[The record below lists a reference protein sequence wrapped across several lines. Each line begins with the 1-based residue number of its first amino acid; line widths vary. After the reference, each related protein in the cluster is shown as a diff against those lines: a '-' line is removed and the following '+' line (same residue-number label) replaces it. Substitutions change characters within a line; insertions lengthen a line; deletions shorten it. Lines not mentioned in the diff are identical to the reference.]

1 MKKFYVIASLA
12 LTVNASAQYTKLL
25 DFAGTGVTIVGQQPL
40 GTLCAASDG
49 KLYGLT
55 YQDGANNLGVLFQYN
70 PTTNI
75 YTKNLDFAG
84 ATNGSYPQG
93 SLMQASDGMLY
104 GMTSAGGA
112 NSLGV
117 LFQYNPS
124 TNVYT
129 KKLDFA
135 GATNGSNP
143 IGSLMQASDG
153 MLYGMT
159 TAGGA
164 SGMGVL
170 FQYNPSTNVYTKKLD
185 FAGSG
190 AAIDGSTPYGDLMQ
204 ASDGMLY
211 GMTSAGGTS
220 TNCTGGCGVIFQWN
234 SSTNVYTKKLDFAGT
249 PNGSYPQGSLMQAS
263 DGMLYGMANQGGAI
277 GMGVLFQYNPSTNV
291 YTKKL
296 DFAGASNGST
306 PYGDLMQASDGMLY
320 GMTYAGGTSTNCTG
334 GCGAL
339 FQYNPATNVYTKKI
353 DFAVTVSTT
362 TNGVNPIGSLMQ
374 ASDGML
380 YGMTSAGGTSTN
392 CTGGCGVIFQWNSST
407 NVYTKKLDF
416 AVTPNGSTP
425 YGDLMQAS
433 DGMLYG
439 MTYAG
444 GTYSNGMGVIF
455 QYNPTTNVYTKKIDF
470 TGTMSPAAGQTPKGS
485 LCAASDGMLYGM
497 TYAGGAS
504 GWGVLFQYNPA
515 TNVYTKKI
523 DLSTVNAQ
531 SPFSNLMQAS
541 DGMLYGM
548 TSHGGINGVGVI
560 FQYDPVANTYTDKC
574 DFAGT
579 TNGQFPQ
586 GSLMQASDGMLY
598 GMTPQGGTRG
608 MGVLFQYNLATS
620 TCTKLLDFAGSGA
633 AIDGSTPLG
642 SLIQASDGMLYGMTQ
657 QGGGAGYGVLF
668 QYNPATYNY
677 TKKLDFAGTGAAIDG
692 SQPSGSLMQASD
704 GMLYGMTPQGGTN
717 NMGVLFKYG
726 IGGTTGINQVTN
738 RNEVS
743 IYPNPAKEM
752 LNVELGIINSTTTL
766 QITDMLGN
774 THSTFKIQHS
784 PFQISVADLSEG
796 IYNVTISSNEGVVN
810 KRVVIVR

>member
-1 MKKFYVIASLA
+1 
-12 LTVNASAQYTKLL
+12 
-25 DFAGTGVTIVGQQPL
+25 
-40 GTLCAASDG
+40 
-49 KLYGLT
+49 
-55 YQDGANNLGVLFQYN
+55 
-70 PTTNI
+70 
-75 YTKNLDFAG
+75 
-84 ATNGSYPQG
+84 
-93 SLMQASDGMLY
+93 
-104 GMTSAGGA
+104 
-112 NSLGV
+112 
-117 LFQYNPS
+117 
-124 TNVYT
+124 
-129 KKLDFA
+129 
-135 GATNGSNP
+135 
-143 IGSLMQASDG
+143 
-153 MLYGMT
+153 
-159 TAGGA
+159 
-164 SGMGVL
+164 
-170 FQYNPSTNVYTKKLD
+170 